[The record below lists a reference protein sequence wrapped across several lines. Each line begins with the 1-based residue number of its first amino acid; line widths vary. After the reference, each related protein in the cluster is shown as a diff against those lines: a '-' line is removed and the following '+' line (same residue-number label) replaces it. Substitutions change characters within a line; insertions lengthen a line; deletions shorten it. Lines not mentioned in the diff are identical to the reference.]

1 MVRQYGLQRVQGVH
15 ISFGWSAAL
24 AWGSCT
30 SEALSSVL
38 LLSAAGALSLSQR
51 LGTSHSVLI

>member
-1 MVRQYGLQRVQGVH
+1 MVHQYGLQRVQGVH
-15 ISFGWSAAL
+15 IGFGWSTAL

-38 LLSAAGALSLSQR
+38 LSAAGALSLSQR
-51 LGTSHSVLI
+51 PGASHSVLI